1 MSQTPFHSG
10 SAAFV
15 ARPNVGKSTLLN
27 ALVGQKVSIVTP
39 RPQTTRH
46 RIVGIS
52 RLPDAEIAF
61 VDTPGLHHNA
71 SRALNKAMNRT
82 AASALGGA
90 DIVVQGVEDTR
101 LTARDA

>member
-1 MSQTPFHSG
+1 RKSYKLFTAPRRQPEAAFLSEPSRPNFHSG
-10 SAAFV
+10 FAALV
-15 ARPNVGKSTLLN
+15 GRPNLGKSTLLN

-61 VDTPGLHHNA
+61 VDTPGLHHHAN
-71 SRALNKAMNRT
+71 RALNKAMNR
-82 AASALGGA
+82 
-90 DIVVQGVEDTR
+90 
-101 LTARDA
+101 